1 MAKSK
6 KQKREEALQRQN
18 AYRSHSVEIPSDM
31 PFLCGGYT
39 QSDWDLLTRAN
50 WTLDDMEN
58 WEYMWESCESLE
70 EQYDF
75 LTEEYLGT
83 KPYWA

>member
-18 AYRSHSVEIPSDM
+18 AYRSQRVEIPSDM

-39 QSDWDLLTRAN
+39 KADWDLLTRAN
-50 WTLDDMEN
+50 WTLDDIEN

-75 LTEEYLGT
+75 LVEECLNT
-83 KPYWA
+83 KPCWA